1 MKILVCISKVPDTT
15 TKISFTGGDTQFN
28 TENVQFILNPYD
40 EWYALVRGLELKE
53 DKGGTVT
60 VVHVGPAE
68 NDQIIRKA
76 LAIGADD
83 AVRIDLDPK
92 DAYQTAGQIAAY
104 ARDQSYDL
112 ILLGKETIDYNGS
125 SLGGMIAA
133 ELDLPFVSYASK
145 LEMEGEDTAVIT
157 REIEGGSEVVESKLP
172 MVLSAQ
178 KGLAEAR
185 IPTMRGIMGARTKP
199 LEAVEAA
206 DITPRTEIVKFELPP
221 EKGGCKYVDAE
232 NPAELVDLLHNEAK
246 VI

>member
-15 TKISFTGGDTQFN
+15 TKISFTENNTQFN

-40 EWYALVRGLELKE
+40 EWYALVRGLEIKE

-83 AVRIDLDPK
+83 AVRINLEPTDS
-92 DAYQTAGQIAAY
+92 YETARQIAEY
-104 ARDQSYDL
+104 AKSASYDL

-125 SLGGMIAA
+125 SVGGMVAA
-133 ELDLPFVSYASK
+133 LLDLPFVSYTSK
-145 LEMEGEDTAVIT
+145 LDIDGEKAKAT
-157 REIEGGSEVVESKLP
+157 REIEGGAEIVEASLP
-172 MVLSAQ
+172 LVISAQ
-178 KGLAEAR
+178 KGMAEAR
-185 IPTMRGIMGARTKP
+185 IPTMRGIMSARTKP
-199 LEAVEAA
+199 LEVVEPVEASKQ
-206 DITPRTEIVKFELPP
+206 TEVVKFELPP

-232 NPAELVDLLHNEAK
+232 NPAELVELLHNEAK

>member
-15 TKISFTGGDTQFN
+15 TKISFTENNTQFN
-28 TENVQFILNPYD
+28 TENVQFILNPVD
-40 EWYALVRGLELKE
+40 EWYALVRGLEIKE

-83 AVRIDLDPK
+83 AVRIDLEPTDS
-92 DAYQTAGQIAAY
+92 YETARQIAEY
-104 ARDQSYDL
+104 AKSASYDL

-125 SLGGMIAA
+125 SVGGMVAA
-133 ELDLPFVSYASK
+133 LLDLPFVSYTSK
-145 LEMEGEDTAVIT
+145 LDIDGEKATAT
-157 REIEGGSEVVESKLP
+157 REIEGGAEIVEASLP
-172 MVLSAQ
+172 LVISSQ
-178 KGLAEAR
+178 KGMAEAR
-185 IPTMRGIMGARTKP
+185 IPTMRGIMSARTKP
-199 LEAVEAA
+199 LEVVEPVEASKQ
-206 DITPRTEIVKFELPP
+206 TEVVKFELPP

-232 NPAELVDLLHNEAK
+232 NPAELVELLHNEAK